1 MNTSDTSDTSG
12 TGNTLDSFSK
22 SAGRQLLVYALM
34 SIAGVAALM
43 VTLSWASSL
52 TGGASAGSQLGVDPE
67 LNMITL
73 TLREEPP
80 QLNSTLQTDQVSGMV
95 IAHLIE
101 GLLRYDHNNQLAP
114 GVAERWESTGMDATF
129 WLRDNALWSDG
140 VPVTAHDFVFAWR
153 TAVDP
158 ANASEYAF
166 ILFPLE
172 NAEEI
177 NKGEMPVE
185 ALGVTAIDDRTL
197 KVRLARPTAYFEKLM
212 AFSTFFPIREDFY
225 NQTNG
230 RYGADAHELLY
241 NGPFILSRWVH
252 GANLRM
258 EKNPYYW
265 NPDRIKL
272 DVIEFPYITSD
283 QNALVNLFTDKKIA
297 YTTLGAESLETA
309 LEKRWHL
316 ERFMDGSVFYIEF
329 NFRSHRLTHNYHL
342 RKAMQL
348 AIDPAELVYKVTKI
362 PGYVPAES
370 IFPLWLRGVD
380 DFFRQEY
387 PAQKITPDLEAAK
400 KHLEIAKRELG
411 ISEIPP
417 LVMLTG
423 DNPVSNI
430 QSEYYQGAF
439 KKNLGLDIKI
449 DKQIFKQ
456 RLAKMTSGDF
466 DMVLAGWG
474 PDYDDPLTFGDL
486 FASWNLNNRG
496 RYNNPELDRQ
506 VYIAQNEIDPRTRM
520 EAFAEIQRIIIE
532 DVVVLL
538 SYERGL
544 VYVTDPRLKGIVRR
558 QAGADPDFT
567 NAYIVDAAN

>member
-1 MNTSDTSDTSG
+1 MNTATDTQDNLRSSP
-12 TGNTLDSFSK
+12 DSFSK
-22 SAGRQLLVYALM
+22 SAGRQLLIYAFL
-34 SIAGVAALM
+34 SIAGIGALM

-52 TGGASAGSQLGVDPE
+52 TGASAGSQIGVDPE

-95 IAHLIE
+95 IGHLIE
-101 GLLRYDHNNQLAP
+101 GLLRYDHNNELAP
-114 GVAERWESTGMDATF
+114 GVAKRWENTGSEVIF
-129 WLRDNALWSDG
+129 WLRHDSLWSNG

-166 ILFPLE
+166 ILFPIE

-177 NKGEMPVE
+177 NNGEMPVE
-185 ALGVTAIDDRTL
+185 SLGVTAVDDHTL
-197 KVRLARPTAYFEKLM
+197 KVQLARPTAYFEKLM
-212 AFSTFFPIREDFY
+212 AFSTFFPIREEFY
-225 NQTNG
+225 KQTNG
-230 RYGADAHELLY
+230 RYGADADELLY
-241 NGPFILSRWVH
+241 NGPFIMSRWVH

-258 EKNPYYW
+258 EKNQHYW
-265 NPDRIKL
+265 NKDRIKL

-283 QNALVNLFTDKKIA
+283 QNALVNLFQDKKIA
-297 YTTLGAESLETA
+297 YTTLTAESLETA
-309 LEKRWHL
+309 LEQRWHL
-316 ERFMDGSVFYIEF
+316 DRFMDGSVFYIEF
-329 NFRSHRLTHNYHL
+329 NFRSHRATSNYHL
-342 RKAMQL
+342 RRAMQL
-348 AIDPAELVYKVTKI
+348 AVDPAELVYKVTKV
-362 PGYVPAES
+362 PGYLPAES
-370 IFPLWLRGVD
+370 IFPVWLRGVN

-387 PAQKITPDLEAAK
+387 PAQKITVDLKAARE
-400 KHLEIAKRELG
+400 HLEKAKQELG
-411 ISEIPP
+411 VTEIPP

-423 DNPVSNI
+423 DNPISNI
-430 QSEYYQGAF
+430 QSEYYQGAL
-439 KKNLGLDIKI
+439 KKKLGIDIKI

-506 VYIAQNEIDPRTRM
+506 VRIAQNEIDPRTRM
-520 EAFAEIQRIIIE
+520 EAFAEIQRIMIE
-532 DVVVLL
+532 DVVILPG
-538 SYERGL
+538 YERGL
-544 VYVTDPRLKGIVRR
+544 VYVSDPRLKGMVRR

-567 NAYIVDAAN
+567 NAYIVDNNN

>member
-1 MNTSDTSDTSG
+1 MNTVTNATDTPVTQ
-12 TGNTLDSFSK
+12 DSFSK
-22 SAGRQLLVYALM
+22 SAGRQLLIYGLM
-34 SIAGVAALM
+34 SIAGVGLLM

-52 TGGASAGSQLGVDPE
+52 TGASAGSQVAVDAK

-80 QLNSTLQTDQVSGMV
+80 QLNSTLQTDTVSGMV
-95 IAHLIE
+95 IGHLME
-101 GLLRYDHNNQLAP
+101 GLLRYDHNNDLAP
-114 GVAERWESTGMDATF
+114 GVAERYENTGTTATF
-129 WLRDNALWSDG
+129 WLRDSLWSDG
-140 VPVTAHDFVFAWR
+140 QPVTAHDFVFAWR

-166 ILFPLE
+166 ILFPVQ

-177 NKGEMPVE
+177 NRGEMPVD
-185 ALGVTAIDDRTL
+185 ALGVTAIDDHTL
-197 KVRLARPTAYFEKLM
+197 EVQLARPTAYFDKLM
-212 AFSTFFPIREDFY
+212 AFSTYYPIREDFY

-230 RYGADAHELLY
+230 RYGADADELLY

-258 EKNPYYW
+258 EKNLNYW
-265 NPDRIKL
+265 DADRIKL

-316 ERFMDGSVFYIEF
+316 DRFMDGSVFYIEF
-329 NFRSHRLTHNYHL
+329 NFRQERLTHNYHL

-362 PGYVPAES
+362 PGYLPAES
-370 IFPLWLRGVD
+370 IFPVWLRGVD

-387 PAQKITPDLEAAK
+387 PAPKVTVDLEAAK
-400 KHLEIAKRELG
+400 RHLEIAKRELG
-411 ISEIPP
+411 LTEIPP
-417 LVMLTG
+417 LVLLTG

-430 QSEYYQGAF
+430 QSEYYQGAL
-439 KKNLGLDIKI
+439 KKHLGLDVKI

-506 VYIAQNEIDPRTRM
+506 VHIAQNQIDPRTRM

-544 VYVTDPRLKGIVRR
+544 VYVTDPRLKGMVRR